1 MGSLPSFFSPF
12 LGEWSPGMK
21 LDSSAFVADPEL
33 LKALESLTEPF
44 VCSEDHVLFAQGE
57 PSTGL
62 YILHS
67 GTGLLTMTSAT
78 GEPIFHAPLSPGM
91 LLGLPGAIGN
101 QPYSLTAIVFQG
113 AKVSYIPREDFSQLM
128 LREPSLSLHVL
139 RVLAAEVR
147 TARSALSQA

>member
-1 MGSLPSFFSPF
+1 
-12 LGEWSPGMK
+12 MK
-21 LDSSAFVADPEL
+21 LDSSAFVADQEL
-33 LKALESLTEPF
+33 LTALQKLTTPF

-67 GTGLLTMTSAT
+67 GTGLLTMTSND
-78 GEPIFHAPLSPGM
+78 GEPIFHTPLSPGM

-101 QPYSLTAIVFQG
+101 QPYSLNAIVFQG
-113 AKVSYIPREDFSQLM
+113 AEVSYVSREDFAQLM
-128 LREPSLSLHVL
+128 LREPALSLHVL

>member
-1 MGSLPSFFSPF
+1 MAIFAKHLDHCSARQEPPVKKTFGRKRFDKFRLFILALVLALP
-12 LGEWSPGMK
+12 LPGT
-21 LDSSAFVADPEL
+21 A
-33 LKALESLTEPF
+33 
-44 VCSEDHVLFAQGE
+44 LFAQGE

-67 GTGLLTMTSAT
+67 GTGLLTMTTAT